1 MNFDD
6 VEHFLEGILAGLKAR
21 KEIAPLQEKIS
32 KLIDERERLAADKI
46 SLNRQV
52 ETLTNQRDNFKR
64 QLAETQE
71 NFNRRE
77 EELRTAFNRELD
89 KAKQRILD
97 MQDDFRQESDD
108 LKADLKA
115 ANEAR
120 QIAEDTANFYRK
132 TYGELDAAYKI
143 YSTLD
148 EATRFDLAGI
158 FGAGDTVAG
167 FFSGAVQQEHLAPFW
182 DYVSRHSDKENLV
195 RLFNFCFETFNRGFR
210 EPPYTRLAVEPD
222 NFFDADFMRRTSQ
235 SRQMGKVS
243 RVVLQGYCYSG
254 GNVVKKSIV
263 ELA

>member
-1 MNFDD
+1 MTWNIFW
-6 VEHFLEGILAGLKAR
+6 
-21 KEIAPLQEKIS
+21 KEFSPAWRHEK
-32 KLIDERERLAADKI
+32 KLRRSNADKI

-97 MQDDFRQESDD
+97 MQDDFRQESND

-132 TYGELDAAYKI
+132 TYGELDAAYKMARDI
-143 YSTLD
+143 KGPDASLTCIPN
-148 EATRFDLAGI
+148 GI
-158 FGAGDTVAG
+158 SV
-167 FFSGAVQQEHLAPFW
+167 V
-182 DYVSRHSDKENLV
+182 V
-195 RLFNFCFETFNRGFR
+195 RDWS
-210 EPPYTRLAVEPD
+210 PARLAFPAIST
-222 NFFDADFMRRTSQ
+222 FWQR
-235 SRQMGKVS
+235 
-243 RVVLQGYCYSG
+243 
-254 GNVVKKSIV
+254 
-263 ELA
+263 